1 MAPSI
6 NAISSIFLPLLLLP
20 ADGPF
25 LREWAA
31 RWPIVFHPPFLLTSR
46 SFVTPASTHYLGH
59 PLPHHMALANL
70 KPSPMLV
77 VDREVEN
84 EKVAS
89 TRCAAW
95 DLLCQADWV
104 ITIQEFWGRYG
115 DRKPLDWPRML
126 TVYQD
131 QRHVS
136 RWRSSLNAGTKK
148 FFGDGITAETV
159 IGTMKEQLARPNY
172 RTIRMIVNAMRS
184 LDHFS
189 KRVYHF

>member
-1 MAPSI
+1 
-6 NAISSIFLPLLLLP
+6 LLLP
-20 ADGPF
+20 ALF
-25 LREWAA
+25 
-31 RWPIVFHPPFLLTSR
+31 FFLLPGTKGLTFPLPQNAPVIHPSVLISTR
-46 SFVTPASTHYLGH
+46 SFITPASTHYLGH
-59 PLPHHMALANL
+59 PHPHQLALPYS
-70 KPSPMLV
+70 KPSISRSSIILDGV
-77 VDREVEN
+77 KN
-84 EKVAS
+84 EKAS

-126 TVYQD
+126 SVYQD

-136 RWRSSLNAGTKK
+136 HWRSSLNAGTKK
-148 FFGDGITAETV
+148 FFGDGITAEAV
-159 IGTMKEQLARPNY
+159 ISTMKEQLARPNY
-172 RTIRMIVNAMRS
+172 RTIGMIVKAMRS

>member
-1 MAPSI
+1 MIP
-6 NAISSIFLPLLLLP
+6 LPETSRH
-20 ADGPF
+20 F
-25 LREWAA
+25 
-31 RWPIVFHPPFLLTSR
+31 PIVFPPRVLMTRR
-46 SFVTPASTHYLGH
+46 SFITPASTYYLEH
-59 PLPHHMALANL
+59 PLPHYMDLPNIKRTSETSRL
-70 KPSPMLV
+70 LV
-77 VDREVEN
+77 NQVKN
-84 EKVAS
+84 EKLDAAS

-95 DLLCQADWV
+95 VLLCQADWV

-148 FFGDGITAETV
+148 FFGDGITAEAV
-159 IGTMKEQLARPNY
+159 ISTMKEQLRRPNY